1 MPLEEARIH
10 PGPILHTMDHYVMD
24 LRDPRSEAAVY
35 FTVYSLAYM
44 PEVGTGKMGFLR
56 VRDASGETSVDIAFA
71 EEREAGRRMQK
82 RLQRIVATSDTSRGI
97 GTDLESEP
105 ILASFERRP
114 FAGGSAGY
122 VVTTADMRIEG
133 VWSGADEPMFVAAP
147 RGSFHETRDIT
158 GTMVAFWAAQLT
170 IDGVVAAGEPY
181 ADDWWF
187 ERLGRK
193 FSSCHFSL
201 GDTAMEP
208 AGDWWDGSA

>member
-1 MPLEEARIH
+1 MPPDLARIH
-10 PGPILHTMDHYVMD
+10 PGSIHHTMDHYVMD
-24 LRDPRSEAAVY
+24 LRDPKSEAALY

-56 VRDASGETSVDIAFA
+56 IRDASGQSRVDIAFA
-71 EEREAGRRMQK
+71 EDPDAGRRMQR

-105 ILASFERRP
+105 VVASFERRP
-114 FAGGSAGY
+114 FADGTAGY
-122 VVTTADMRIEG
+122 AVTTADMRIEG
-133 VWSGADEPMFVAAP
+133 EWSKADEPMFVAAP

-158 GTMVAFWAAQLT
+158 GTMIAFWAARLT
-170 IDGVVAAGEPY
+170 IDGVPAAGEPY

-187 ERLGRK
+187 GRLGRR
-193 FSSCHFSL
+193 FSSCHLSL

-208 AGDWWDGSA
+208 AGAWWEGSS